1 MSQNPEDNRHSSL
14 NGGSDEDRTPEAPG
28 GYEYIRPGQDS
39 ERSAPYPQQP
49 PRDGG
54 DRTQPLPQYGSYEG
68 ASDAN
73 GAYPGERGEQAPQNG
88 YGNQYG
94 GYAYGTPGV
103 GAHDSQSYGYASPNP
118 YAAGSPKGRQHR
130 FGTGT
135 LIGGMFLAALLGG
148 GVAVGA
154 GALLNHEGSST
165 SAAGPETTIVN
176 NKDSVNA
183 VTAAAQKASPS
194 VATISVSGGQQSGS
208 GSGVIL
214 DDQGH
219 ILTNTHVVTLDGTSS
234 NSTIQV
240 KLSNGAVKDAK
251 VVGTDPT
258 SDLAVIK
265 VDPSGLNLTPASMAD
280 SSSLNVGDVAVAIGA
295 PLGLDGTVT
304 DGIVSNLN
312 RTISVA
318 SSAAPDDG
326 GSSDGD
332 QGSSS
337 PFQFEYPDKN
347 GGTKNSQSTKSI
359 ALNVLQTDAAI
370 NPGNSGG
377 ALVNSKG
384 EVIGINVAIA
394 SAGGQSDSSSGSSG
408 NIGVGFSIPINY
420 AKRVGQEII
429 DNGSASHGML
439 GATVSSS
446 PAGGS
451 SSSDSSFTN
460 GALIKDV
467 SSGSPAAKAGLKNGD
482 VVTKLNGHSVSD
494 AESLTA
500 AVREASAGQEVDIS
514 YTRGGNTTDTKVT
527 LEDAASSSGK

>member
-1 MSQNPEDNRHSSL
+1 MSQNPEDNRRNSME
-14 NGGSDEDRTPEAPG
+14 GGPERASGSGSAG
-28 GYEYIRPGQDS
+28 GYEPIPHDGHEDFT
-39 ERSAPYPQQP
+39 EPYPHAQSSPNGQH
-49 PRDGG
+49 
-54 DRTQPLPQYGSYEG
+54 TEPLPQYGTDG
-68 ASDAN
+68 
-73 GAYPGERGEQAPQNG
+73 
-88 YGNQYG
+88 
-94 GYAYGTPGV
+94 
-103 GAHDSQSYGYASPNP
+103 SYGYASDQSGYGAAADGSGYQYANYGQAGQGPDYGQAPAYGQGSGNP
-118 YAAGSPKGRQHR
+118 YAPEGSARRGHR

-154 GALLNHEGSST
+154 GALLNDGGSST
-165 SAAGPETTIVN
+165 AAAAGPETTIVN

-194 VATISVSGGQQSGS
+194 VATISVTGGQQSGS
-208 GSGVIL
+208 GSGVVL

-234 NSTIQV
+234 NSSIQV
-240 KLSNGAVKDAK
+240 KLANGAVKDAK

-265 VDPSGLNLTPASMAD
+265 VDPSGLSLTPATMAD
-280 SSSLNVGDVAVAIGA
+280 SSSLNVGDIAVAIGA

-326 GSSDGD
+326 GSSDSG
-332 QGSSS
+332 QGGSS
-337 PFQFEYPDKN
+337 PFQFEFPDKN
-347 GGTKNSQSTKSI
+347 GGTQNSQSKKSI

-394 SAGGQSDSSSGSSG
+394 SAGGQSDSSSSTSG

-420 AKRVGQEII
+420 AKRIGQEII
-429 DNGSASHGML
+429 DNGSASHGLL

-451 SSSDSSFTN
+451 NSSDSAFTN
-460 GALIKDV
+460 GAVIKDV
-467 SSGSPAAKAGLKNGD
+467 SSGSPAAKAGLKSGD
-482 VVTKLNGHSVSD
+482 VVTKLNGHAISD

-500 AVREASAGQEVDIS
+500 AVREAAANQEVDVT
-514 YTRGGNTTDTKVT
+514 YTRGGNSTDAKVT
-527 LEDAASSSGK
+527 LGDAASASSK

>member
-1 MSQNPEDNRHSSL
+1 MSQNPEDNRHSSM
-14 NGGSDEDRTPEAPG
+14 NGRSDADRTHEAPG
-28 GYEYIRPGQDS
+28 GYEYIRQGQDS
-39 ERSAPYPQQP
+39 ERTEPYPQQTP
-49 PRDGG
+49 QDGG
-54 DRTQPLPQYGSYEG
+54 DRTRPLPQHGSYEG
-68 ASDAN
+68 SYDSS
-73 GAYPGERGEQAPQNG
+73 GAYAGDQGQHAAYDG

-94 GYAYGTPGV
+94 GYGYGQQ
-103 GAHDSQSYGYASPNP
+103 GAGPQDSQSYGYGASNP
-118 YAAGSPKGRQHR
+118 YAAGAPQRRQHR
-130 FGTGT
+130 FGTGA

-154 GALLNHEGSST
+154 GALMDNHGSSA

-265 VDPSGLNLTPASMAD
+265 VDPSGLNLTPATMAD

-318 SSAAPDDG
+318 SSAAPDDS
-326 GSSDGD
+326 GSSDGN

-347 GGTKNSQSTKSI
+347 GGTKNSQSNKSI

-394 SAGGQSDSSSGSSG
+394 SAGGESDSSSGSSG

-429 DNGSASHGML
+429 DHGSASHGML
-439 GATVSSS
+439 GATVSSN
-446 PAGGS
+446 PADGS
-451 SSSDSSFTN
+451 NSSESSFTN
-460 GALIKDV
+460 GAVIKDV
-467 SSGSPAAKAGLKNGD
+467 SSGSPAAKAGLKSGD

-500 AVREASAGQEVDIS
+500 AVREASAGQEVDVS
-514 YTRGGNTTDTKVT
+514 YTRGGNTSDTKVT
-527 LEDAASSSGK
+527 LGDASNSSGK